1 MRYLKAGGRGLL
13 VEADTLEQATG
24 LHRSLKEDPAP
35 GVVELV
41 PGARTLLIL
50 FDPTATSAKQLA
62 DIAETRKQTAAV
74 PSPVHQQQVEIPV
87 VYDGPDLIAIARQTG
102 LTTQEVIERH
112 AGACYTAAF
121 GGFAP
126 GFAYLSGLDPALRL
140 SRRPVPRTQV
150 AAGSV
155 AIADCFAAVYPR
167 SSPGG
172 WHLLGRTRA
181 RLWDLARPQPALL
194 TPGCTVRFVQVN
206 P

>member
-13 VEADTLEQATG
+13 VEADTLEQVMG
-24 LHRSLKEDPAP
+24 LHRSLNEDPAP

-50 FDPTATSAKQLA
+50 FDPAATSAKQLA
-62 DIAETRKQTAAV
+62 DIAETRQQTAAR
-74 PSPVHQQQVEIPV
+74 PSPTHRQQVEIPV
-87 VYDGPDLIAIARQTG
+87 VYDGPDLIATARQTG

-112 AGACYTAAF
+112 TGTCYTAAF

-126 GFAYLSGLDPALRL
+126 GFAYLTGLDPALWL
-140 SRRPVPRTQV
+140 PRRPVPRTQV

-155 AIADCFAAVYPR
+155 AIADHFAAVYPS

-172 WHLLGRTRA
+172 WHLLGHTRA
-181 RLWDLARPQPALL
+181 RLWDLDRPQPALL
-194 TPGCTVRFVQVN
+194 APGCAVRFVQVK

>member
-13 VEADTLEQATG
+13 VEADTLEQVMC

-50 FDPTATSAKQLA
+50 FDPVATSARQLA
-62 DIAETRKQTAAV
+62 DIAETRKQTAAL
-74 PSPVHQQQVEIPV
+74 PSPAHQQQVEIPV
-87 VYDGPDLIAIARQTG
+87 VYDGPDLEATARQTG

-112 AGACYTAAF
+112 ASACYTAAF

-126 GFAYLSGLDPALRL
+126 GFAYLTGLDPALRL
-140 SRRPVPRTQV
+140 PRRPVPRTQV

-155 AIADCFAAVYPR
+155 AIADYFAAVYPR

-194 TPGCTVRFVQVN
+194 APGCSVRFVQVK